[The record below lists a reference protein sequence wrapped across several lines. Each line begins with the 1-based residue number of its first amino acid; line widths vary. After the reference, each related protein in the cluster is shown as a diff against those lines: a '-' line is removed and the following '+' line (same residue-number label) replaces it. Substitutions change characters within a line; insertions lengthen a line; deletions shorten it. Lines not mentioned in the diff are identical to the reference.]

1 MTDGNWVR
9 KSLKMATTR
18 DSGKLTSSRQGIR
31 IGIHQ
36 PGFMW
41 STFKRLA
48 LGISLIVLTSVVLL
62 LSDLGRR
69 TPAHRSIARIAIL
82 QQASSPVLDDGITGM
97 IQGLADHGFTHGT
110 TATIDRYNA
119 QGDMAVGNAIARQ
132 IVSGDYDL
140 VLTSSTPSMQA
151 VANANQDGRV
161 LHVFGVVADP
171 FSAGIG
177 LDRADPMKH
186 PKHMVGQ
193 STFLP
198 VEDVFRLMKES
209 LPGLTNVGTAW
220 NPAETNSRAFV
231 MAARDVCRKLGIT
244 LLEANVDNT
253 SGVVEAVQSVIAR
266 GAQAFWIP
274 GDNVMMSTV
283 PTIVETVRR
292 AGIPAFSISPGKP
305 DRGTFLDVGLDF
317 VEVGRLAG
325 ALAAN
330 VLHGT
335 KPATIPI
342 RDVLDDVPKRI
353 VINTLVLKGL
363 KEPWRAS
370 PEARRMATILV
381 DETGIHDRSASTK

>member
-1 MTDGNWVR
+1 
-9 KSLKMATTR
+9 
-18 DSGKLTSSRQGIR
+18 
-31 IGIHQ
+31 
-36 PGFMW
+36 MW
-41 STFKRLA
+41 LTFKRLA
-48 LGISLIVLTSVVLL
+48 LGISLIVLTSGVLL
-62 LSDLGRR
+62 LSDLGRQ
-69 TPAHRSIARIAIL
+69 TPARRSIARIAIL
-82 QQASSPVLDDGITGM
+82 QHVSSPVLDDGITGM
-97 IQGLADHGFTHGT
+97 IQGLAEHGFTKGT
-110 TATIDRYNA
+110 TAVIDRYNA
-119 QGDMAVGNAIARQ
+119 EADMAVGNAIARQ

-140 VLTSSTPSMQA
+140 VMTSSTPSMQA
-151 VANANQDGRV
+151 VANANRDGQV

-198 VEDVFRLMKES
+198 VDEAFRLMKES

-231 MAARDVCRKLGIT
+231 MAAREVCRKLGIT

-253 SGVVEAVQSVIAR
+253 SGVVQAVQSVIAR

-274 GDNVMMSTV
+274 GDNVMMSTI
-283 PTIVETVRR
+283 PTIVETIRR

-305 DRGTFLDVGLDF
+305 DRGTFIDVGLDF

-325 ALAAN
+325 ALAAS

-335 KPATIPI
+335 EPSTIPI
-342 RDVLDDVPKRI
+342 RDVLDEVPKRI
-353 VINTLVLKGL
+353 VINALALKGL
-363 KEPWRAS
+363 KEPWRVSQA
-370 PEARRMATILV
+370 ARQAATVLV
-381 DETGIHDRSASTK
+381 DETGIHDRSPTKPADLPSPARD

>member
-1 MTDGNWVR
+1 M
-9 KSLKMATTR
+9 L
-18 DSGKLTSSRQGIR
+18 LTL
-31 IGIHQ
+31 
-36 PGFMW
+36 
-41 STFKRLA
+41 KRLA

-69 TPAHRSIARIAIL
+69 TPARRSIVRIAIL
-82 QQASSPVLDDGITGM
+82 QHASSPVLDDGITGM
-97 IQGLADHGFTHGT
+97 IQGLAEHGFTHGT
-110 TATIDRYNA
+110 TAAIDRYNA
-119 QGDMAVGNAIARQ
+119 EADMAIGNAIAQQ
-132 IVSGDYDL
+132 IVNGDYDL

-151 VANANQDGRV
+151 VANANQHGQV
-161 LHVFGVVADP
+161 LHVFGIVADP

-198 VEDVFRLMKES
+198 VDDVFRLMKES

-231 MAARDVCRKLGIT
+231 TAAREVCRKLGIT

-274 GDNVMMSTV
+274 GDNVMMSTI
-283 PTIVETVRR
+283 PTTVETIRR
-292 AGIPAFSISPGKP
+292 AGIPAFSITPGKP
-305 DRGTFLDVGLDF
+305 DRGTLLDVGLDF

-330 VLHGT
+330 VLRGT
-335 KPATIPI
+335 DPATIPI
-342 RDVLDDVPKRI
+342 RDVLDQVPKRI
-353 VINTLVLKGL
+353 VINTLALKGL
-363 KEPWRAS
+363 KEPWRVS
-370 PEARRMATILV
+370 QETRQKATILV
-381 DETGIHDRSASTK
+381 DETGIHDRSGSDAK

>member
-1 MTDGNWVR
+1 
-9 KSLKMATTR
+9 
-18 DSGKLTSSRQGIR
+18 
-31 IGIHQ
+31 
-36 PGFMW
+36 MW
-41 STFKRLA
+41 LTFKRLA

-62 LSDLGRR
+62 LSDLGHR
-69 TPAHRSIARIAIL
+69 TPARRSIPRIAIL
-82 QQASSPVLDDGITGM
+82 QHASSPVLDDGITGM
-97 IQGLADHGFTHGT
+97 IQGLAEHGFTHGT
-110 TATIDRYNA
+110 TAAIDRYNA
-119 QGDMAVGNAIARQ
+119 QADMAVGNAIARQ
-132 IVSGDYDL
+132 ILNGDYDL

-151 VANANQDGRV
+151 VANANKDGRV
-161 LHVFGVVADP
+161 LHVFGIVADP

-231 MAARDVCRKLGIT
+231 MAARDVCRKLGLT

-274 GDNVMMSTV
+274 GDNVMMSTI
-283 PTIVETVRR
+283 PTIVETIRR
-292 AGIPAFSISPGKP
+292 ARIPGFSISPGKP

-325 ALAAN
+325 ALAAS
-330 VLHGT
+330 VLRGT
-335 KPATIPI
+335 EPATIPI
-342 RDVLDDVPKRI
+342 RDVLDEVPKRI

-363 KEPWRAS
+363 KEPWRVS
-370 PEARRMATILV
+370 QEARQMATILV
-381 DETGIHDRSASTK
+381 DETGIHDRSATQPARRPAAALPLSRRWSVDLVRNRESRSAPYDLRLR